1 MSDRLDQLFSELR
14 AYVDER
20 DWSRFHDPKNL
31 AMLISSEA
39 GELLA
44 EYRWVPNT
52 ESDSYTADPAARER
66 VTSEVAD
73 VAIALFNLCIR
84 LDIDLP
90 TAVLMKLAVIRRNY
104 PADAV
109 RGSAIRPPR
118 PSGRGDSDR

>member
-1 MSDRLDQLFSELR
+1 VTDRLDELFSELR
-14 AYVDER
+14 TYVDER
-20 DWSRFHDPKNL
+20 DWSQFHDPKNL

-44 EYRWVPNT
+44 EYRWIPNT

-90 TAVLMKLAVIRRNY
+90 AAVLMKLAVIRRNY

-109 RGSAIRPPR
+109 HGSAVRPPR
-118 PSGRGDSDR
+118 SSDRGVSEQ